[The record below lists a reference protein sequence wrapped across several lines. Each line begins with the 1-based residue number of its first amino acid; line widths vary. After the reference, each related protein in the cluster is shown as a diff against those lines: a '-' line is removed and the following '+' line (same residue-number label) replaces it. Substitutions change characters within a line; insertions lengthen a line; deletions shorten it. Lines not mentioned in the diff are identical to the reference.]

1 MFVSIS
7 TLLTLASVLIVLML
21 VLSVSLYYNYKHG
34 VLLLKIVDSVESSL
48 DVLDEKYAIMSK
60 ILEIPIFY
68 DSPQIKQVVTE
79 IKACK
84 DSILKVAQEIGTIE
98 EFEEVGQD
106 A

>member
-7 TLLTLASVLIVLML
+7 TLLILASVLIVLVL

-48 DVLDEKYAIMSK
+48 DILDEKYTVMSK